1 MGAVPSILHVKIKFP
16 TDQGIA
22 VIRGDQQVAR
32 QCLIAIVNW
41 KWGNQVNQ
49 GEIIGQLV
57 RDKGNGQSKQEQ
69 VRRED
74 ASRKVPL

>member
-1 MGAVPSILHVKIKFP
+1 M
-16 TDQGIA
+16 
-22 VIRGDQQVAR
+22 AR

-49 GEIIGQLV
+49 GEITGQLV
-57 RDKGNGQSKQEQ
+57 RDKGNGQSEQEQ
-69 VRRED
+69 VGRED